1 MEKSQQELK
10 RTRLQNRRF
19 KNLAEIAVVYDR
31 ISGLIREYDD
41 GFRSKAKQIF
51 TKKKTKVHYPIV
63 SVITFILLHT

>member
-19 KNLAEIAVVYDR
+19 KNLADIAVVYDQS
-31 ISGLIREYDD
+31 ISGLIRKYDD

-51 TKKKTKVHYPIV
+51 PKKKKEVHYPIV
-63 SVITFILLHT
+63 SVITFIF